1 MPSLSALGRSHLG
14 LWCGRY
20 GILTG
25 VILSKEHLVTSEKP
39 PFSVT
44 GQKYDGGTGGC
55 CSLLVSTL
63 DFVDGAKVTV
73 EGAADNVLRSS
84 MVEIREL
91 GV

>member
-1 MPSLSALGRSHLG
+1 MPSLSAVGRSHLG

-25 VILSKEHLVTSEKP
+25 VIFSKEHLVASEKP
-39 PFSVT
+39 PFSVM
-44 GQKYDGGTGGC
+44 GQKYAGGTGGC
-55 CSLLVSTL
+55 SLLASTF
-63 DFVDGAKVTV
+63 DFVDGARVTV